1 MKRANY
7 IQLNSNYIQLH
18 TITSNYI
25 QLYSIQHVSSVSSC
39 RFCPRTLRRPRPIEG
54 VPAAP
59 TIYLVYLKFPIV
71 SPTSNL
77 TSAPSEIPGRN
88 RYPRAMITGAILCS
102 MRCQISTGWGHL
114 AFFVCDVSTTC
125 VFDLSNLA

>member
-18 TITSNYI
+18 TFTSNYI
-25 QLYSIQHVSSVSSC
+25 QLYSISYVSSVSS
-39 RFCPRTLRRPRPIEG
+39 RIFGPRTLRRPRPIEG

-77 TSAPSEIPGRN
+77 TSAPSEIPGRK
-88 RYPRAMITGAILCS
+88 RYPRARTAGAMSTS
-102 MRCQISTGWGHL
+102 MSCQISTGRRDL
-114 AFFVCDVSTTC
+114 VFSIDVSISC
-125 VFDLSNLA
+125 EFDLLLLA